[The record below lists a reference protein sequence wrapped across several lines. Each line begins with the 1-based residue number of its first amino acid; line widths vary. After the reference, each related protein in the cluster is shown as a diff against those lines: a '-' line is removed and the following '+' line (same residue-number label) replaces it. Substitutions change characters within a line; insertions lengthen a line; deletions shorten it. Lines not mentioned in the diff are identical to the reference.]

1 MDKEGTTSS
10 TVHQWEAIA
19 FSTLGIS
26 MKPAVEEE
34 WPTILTYLGAMVS
47 QHAGLCSTKI
57 GTLPGKPGCW
67 IPWQGNT
74 PVVAI
79 VGYFFR
85 QHFSTQDF
93 FITRD
98 YGCYRAHVSDFPQNT
113 LYNQIPSNES
123 LLCSKTAFQM
133 GFPEC
138 CSPFSLLSPSAS
150 SQENRIAISTLQLN
164 AKSVTVISPMH
175 ISRE

>member
-1 MDKEGTTSS
+1 MHKEGTTSS
-10 TVHQWEAIA
+10 IVHQWEANA

-26 MKPAVEEE
+26 IKPAVIEE
-34 WPTILTYLGAMVS
+34 WPTTLTYLGTMVS
-47 QHAGLCSTKI
+47 QYAVLCSTKI
-57 GTLPGKPGCW
+57 GTLPGKPGFW

-74 PVVAI
+74 LAGVI

-98 YGCYRAHVSDFPQNT
+98 YWCYRARVSDFSQNT

-150 SQENRIAISTLQLN
+150 TQENRIAISIL
-164 AKSVTVISPMH
+164 
-175 ISRE
+175 